1 MSGTPDEEAV
11 ITFGEDRDG
20 VVLELNAALWSSDGL
35 AMALRSVLDRSGD
48 DVSIWIDHP
57 SEETDA
63 LLVRLGFEIQRD
75 LFRMERSL
83 PIEQRTQQKKRSSKA
98 KRLLVVLVVFTA
110 LGAAGWYAWSSGL
123 V

>member
-83 PIEQRTQQKKRSSKA
+83 PIEQRTDVETRPF
-98 KRLLVVLVVFTA
+98 VVGRDEEEWLS
-110 LGAAGWYAWSSGL
+110 LIHI
-123 V
+123 